1 MNMFSVRSM
10 FEVLFD
16 EHLTNIKS
24 KICQFFS
31 LTLVT
36 KLTTSL
42 NGTLIFIQI
51 NVIFKILGFRD
62 PKYKNGNQS
71 ITKMFD
77 EL

>member
-16 EHLTNIKS
+16 EHLTNIES

-36 KLTTSL
+36 KLTAFV
-42 NGTLIFIQI
+42 NGTLIFIQM
-51 NVIFKILGFRD
+51 NVLFKILGYRD
-62 PKYKNGNQS
+62 SSYKHENES
-71 ITKMFD
+71 ITKMFS
-77 EL
+77 